1 MDARTGVAWL
11 VPPRVRRR
19 ARLARA
25 VYYSFVTIA
34 TLGYGD
40 IVPASHPARGL
51 AILEA
56 VSGQM
61 YLAVLIARLVALY
74 ATTKN

>member
-1 MDARTGVAWL
+1 
-11 VPPRVRRR
+11 
-19 ARLARA
+19 
-25 VYYSFVTIA
+25 VTIA

-74 ATTKN
+74 ATTKD